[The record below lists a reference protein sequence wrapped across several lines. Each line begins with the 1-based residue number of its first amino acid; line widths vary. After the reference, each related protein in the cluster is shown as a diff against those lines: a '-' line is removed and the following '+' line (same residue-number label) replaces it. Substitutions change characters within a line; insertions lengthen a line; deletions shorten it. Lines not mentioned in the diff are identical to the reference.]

1 MAVAQRE
8 ATRMAAVRHI
18 SQWAGRMVAAQRV
31 PARMVAARRMAV
43 AAGIAAGQAATAIE
57 PSTAVGKYHPGVEKA
72 SSVQI
77 QSVISCVA
85 EAVAAHPARKLVLFD
100 GKIVAR
106 DGKFLAAP
114 IRIAGEAV
122 T

>member
-31 PARMVAARRMAV
+31 PARMVAVRHMAV

-57 PSTAVGKYHPGVEKA
+57 PSTAVGKYHPGVETA

-77 QSVISCVA
+77 LPDDSAAPSAA
-85 EAVAAHPARKLVLFD
+85 EAGQGL
-100 GKIVAR
+100 
-106 DGKFLAAP
+106 LAA
-114 IRIAGEAV
+114 
-122 T
+122 